1 MCLALADNT
10 AEKGRIDEVAIIL
23 SFLPRKDIMR
33 ARQVCTTWRDAAMKT
48 IVPPSDYVINSLRS
62 YNAMRV
68 MATALPKLQQLSIF
82 DLGGRHIYYEGID
95 PDVAAE
101 TANYHSHDLNII
113 SSFTK
118 LRALHVNTFSLW
130 RCPVLFDFPLLESL
144 IILNCIHL
152 KWTLDMLEGLQLL
165 KALKLYGNPNLT
177 GNLSCLR
184 VLKKLESVTLD
195 DNPHLTG
202 NLSSLRALKDTL
214 EKLFI
219 RLCPNISG
227 NFMDLA
233 DFQRLEELDLVFVTS
248 VDTIFQLWKD
258 LISQRASMVV
268 CVMSLSSFLTC
279 LVSL

>member
-130 RCPVLFDFPLLESL
+130 RFLYSSTSHF
-144 IILNCIHL
+144 
-152 KWTLDMLEGLQLL
+152 W
-165 KALKLYGNPNLT
+165 KA
-177 GNLSCLR
+177 
-184 VLKKLESVTLD
+184 
-195 DNPHLTG
+195 
-202 NLSSLRALKDTL
+202 
-214 EKLFI
+214 
-219 RLCPNISG
+219 
-227 NFMDLA
+227 
-233 DFQRLEELDLVFVTS
+233 
-248 VDTIFQLWKD
+248 
-258 LISQRASMVV
+258 
-268 CVMSLSSFLTC
+268 
-279 LVSL
+279 

>member
-1 MCLALADNT
+1 
-10 AEKGRIDEVAIIL
+10 
-23 SFLPRKDIMR
+23 
-33 ARQVCTTWRDAAMKT
+33 
-48 IVPPSDYVINSLRS
+48 
-62 YNAMRV
+62 
-68 MATALPKLQQLSIF
+68 MAKALPKLQQLSIF
-82 DLGGRHIYYEGID
+82 DLGGRHIYSEGTD
-95 PDVAAE
+95 PEVAAE
-101 TANYHSHDLNII
+101 TANYHTHDLNII

-118 LRALHVNTFSLW
+118 LRELHVNTFSLW

-177 GNLSCLR
+177 GNLSSLR